1 MTVYRCVPLFREHT
15 GKMSGIL
22 QQQGTLVTDAGGS
35 HVRTS
40 GGLMS
45 DTASWRLTPSEAWEC
60 CADEIDAIA
69 ETLRVQAT
77 ACRTRAT
84 EEACA

>member
-15 GKMSGIL
+15 GQMGGIL

-45 DTASWRLTPSEAWEC
+45 DTAGWLPTPSEAWEC